1 MLRRIITLALA
12 ALALGAITS
21 RLHSL
26 HAGGKEEQ
34 VKITFKAGKAD
45 AAGKQAVIFHLD
57 IQPDWYIYANPV
69 GDESFEANKVQVKA
83 KGASI
88 KVEYPKAQTK
98 TDVLDG
104 KELRYFVHKGKVE
117 IKAELQ
123 RDANADKVKVTVH
136 YNACNAKTGICLL
149 PARKEFTIP

>member
-1 MLRRIITLALA
+1 MFSQV
-12 ALALGAITS
+12 ALALGVMIS
-21 RLHSL
+21 GLVSL
-26 HAGGKEEQ
+26 QAGGKEEQ
-34 VKITFKAGKAD
+34 VKITIKASKPD
-45 AAGKQAVIFHLD
+45 AAGKQSVILHLD

-69 GDESFEANKVQVKA
+69 GDESFEGNKVQVKA
-83 KGASI
+83 KGATI
-88 KVEYPKAQTK
+88 KVEYPKALTK

-104 KELRYFVHKGKVE
+104 KELRYFVHKGKIA

-149 PARKEFTIP
+149 PARKGFIIP

>member
-1 MLRRIITLALA
+1 MLRRIFQFALFV
-12 ALALGAITS
+12 LALGAMTS
-21 RLHSL
+21 GLVSL
-26 HAGGKEEQ
+26 QAGGKEEQ
-34 VKITFKAGKAD
+34 VKITIKAGKAD
-45 AAGKQAVIFHLD
+45 AAGKQAVTFHFD

-69 GDESFEANKVQVKA
+69 GDESFEPNKVQVKA
-83 KGASI
+83 KGAMI
-88 KVEYPKAQTK
+88 KVEYPKGQTK
-98 TDVLDG
+98 TDVIDG
-104 KELRYFVHKGKVE
+104 KELKYSVHKGKIE